1 MATKEYKTVLVE
13 KEDGITWLILNRPEK
28 RNAMNPQLHFD
39 MYDAVTEAEGDPETQ
54 VMVITG
60 AGNSWCAGMDLKEFF
75 REGDK
80 NPEFQRQVAWASQEW
95 RWRKLFTFPKPTIA
109 MVNGFCFGGAFSP
122 MIACDFAIA
131 SEDALFGLSE
141 VNWGILPGGL
151 VSRVVTDVLSLR
163 DGLYHAMTG
172 DPFDGKKAAE
182 MRLVNFSVPADQLRD
197 ETVKLAK
204 KLMEKNPWAL
214 RATKQAYKLV
224 RGMDYSQAEDYLA
237 AKGAQIKMQDRERGL
252 RRRHQAVHRRQDLQ
266 AGSGPH
272 GPRQQGLLGPT
283 SCLDSTEPT
292 A

>member
-13 KEDGITWLILNRPEK
+13 KEDGITWVILNRPEK

-54 VMVITG
+54 VMIITG

-131 SEDALFGLSE
+131 SDDALFGLSE

-172 DPFDGKKAAE
+172 DPFDGRKAAE

-237 AKGAQIKMQDRERGL
+237 AKGAQIKMQDRE
-252 RRRHQAVHRRQDLQ
+252 
-266 AGSGPH
+266 SGYDEGIKQFIDDKTYKP
-272 GPRQQGLLGPT
+272 GLGPMARVNK
-283 SCLDSTEPT
+283 DS
-292 A
+292 

>member
-13 KEDGITWLILNRPEK
+13 KEDGITWVIFNRPEK
-28 RNAMNPQLHFD
+28 RNAMSPQLHFD

-60 AGNSWCAGMDLKEFF
+60 AGSSWCAGMDLKEFF

-80 NPEFQRQVAWASQEW
+80 NPEFQRKVGWASQEW

-109 MVNGFCFGGAFSP
+109 MVNGFCFGGAFTP

-151 VSRVVTDVLSLR
+151 VSRVVTDMMTLR

-172 DPFDGKKAAE
+172 DPFDGKRAAE
-182 MRLVNFSVPADQLRD
+182 MRLVNYAVPADQLRD

-237 AKGAQIKMQDRERGL
+237 AKGAQIKIQDRE
-252 RRRHQAVHRRQDLQ
+252 
-266 AGSGPH
+266 SGYDEGIKQFIDDKTYKP
-272 GPRQQGLLGPT
+272 GLGPMARVNK
-283 SCLDSTEPT
+283 DS
-292 A
+292 

>member
-13 KEDGITWLILNRPEK
+13 KEDGITWVILNRPEK
-28 RNAMNPQLHFD
+28 RNAMSPQLHFD
-39 MYDAVTEAEGDPETQ
+39 MYDAVTECEGDPETQ

-60 AGNSWCAGMDLKEFF
+60 AGNSWCAGQDLKEYF

-80 NPEFQRQVAWASQEW
+80 NPQLRRQASWCSQEW

-109 MVNGFCFGGAFSP
+109 MVNGFCFGGAFTP
-122 MIACDFAIA
+122 LVACDFAIA
-131 SEDALFGLSE
+131 SDDALFGLSE

-151 VSRVVTDVLSLR
+151 VSRVVTDMMTLR

-237 AKGAQIKMQDRERGL
+237 AKGAWIK
-252 RRRHQAVHRRQDLQ
+252 QAD
-266 AGSGPH
+266 GESGYDEGIKQFIDDKTYKP
-272 GPRQQGLLGPT
+272 GLGPMARVNKA
-283 SCLDSTEPT
+283 S
-292 A
+292 

>member
-1 MATKEYKTVLVE
+1 MATKEYQTVLVE
-13 KEDGITWLILNRPEK
+13 KEDGITWVILNRPEK
-28 RNAMNPQLHFD
+28 RNAMSPQLHFD

-60 AGNSWCAGMDLKEFF
+60 AGNSWCAGQDLKEYF

-80 NPEFQRQVAWASQEW
+80 NPQLRRQASWCSQEW

-109 MVNGFCFGGAFSP
+109 MVNGFCFGGAFTP
-122 MIACDFAIA
+122 LVACDFAIA
-131 SEDALFGLSE
+131 SDDALFGLSE

-151 VSRVVTDVLSLR
+151 VSRVVTDMMSLR

-172 DPFDGKKAAE
+172 DPFDGKRAAE
-182 MRLVNFSVPADQLRD
+182 MRLVNYSVPADQLRD

-237 AKGAQIKMQDRERGL
+237 AKGAWIK
-252 RRRHQAVHRRQDLQ
+252 QAD
-266 AGSGPH
+266 GESGYDEGIKQFIDDKTYKP
-272 GPRQQGLLGPT
+272 GLGPMARVNKA
-283 SCLDSTEPT
+283 S
-292 A
+292 

>member
-13 KEDGITWLILNRPEK
+13 KEDGITWVILNRPEK

-54 VMVITG
+54 VMIITG

-131 SEDALFGLSE
+131 SDDALFGLSE

-172 DPFDGKKAAE
+172 DPFDGRKAAE

-197 ETVKLAK
+197 ETVKLAR

-237 AKGAQIKMQDRERGL
+237 AKGAQIKMQDRE
-252 RRRHQAVHRRQDLQ
+252 
-266 AGSGPH
+266 SGYDEGIKHFIDDKTYKP
-272 GPRQQGLLGPT
+272 GLGPMARVNKN
-283 SCLDSTEPT
+283 S
-292 A
+292 

>member
-1 MATKEYKTVLVE
+1 MATKEYQTVRVE
-13 KEDGITWLILNRPEK
+13 KEDGITWVILNRPEK
-28 RNAMNPQLHFD
+28 RNAMSPQLHFD
-39 MYDAVTEAEGDPETQ
+39 MYDAVTDAEGDPETQ

-60 AGNSWCAGMDLKEFF
+60 AGNSWCAGQDLKEYF

-80 NPEFQRQVAWASQEW
+80 NPQLRRQASWCSQEW

-109 MVNGFCFGGAFSP
+109 MVNGFCFGGAFTP
-122 MIACDFAIA
+122 LVACDFAIA
-131 SEDALFGLSE
+131 SDDALFGLSE

-151 VSRVVTDVLSLR
+151 VSRVVTDMMSLR

-172 DPFDGKKAAE
+172 DPFDGKRAAE
-182 MRLVNFSVPADQLRD
+182 MRLVNYSVPADQLRD

-237 AKGAQIKMQDRERGL
+237 AKGAWIK
-252 RRRHQAVHRRQDLQ
+252 QAD
-266 AGSGPH
+266 GESGYDEGIKQFIDDKTYKP
-272 GPRQQGLLGPT
+272 GLGPMARVNKA
-283 SCLDSTEPT
+283 S
-292 A
+292 